1 MFSTEHKTTNM
12 CRVMF
17 TVETVYKKKGNQSY
31 NGNSIEKKTKDV
43 QDEKSSTYTN

>member
-1 MFSTEHKTTNM
+1 M

-17 TVETVYKKKGNQSY
+17 TVKTVYKKNENQSY
-31 NGNSIEKKTKDV
+31 NGNSIEKTKDV